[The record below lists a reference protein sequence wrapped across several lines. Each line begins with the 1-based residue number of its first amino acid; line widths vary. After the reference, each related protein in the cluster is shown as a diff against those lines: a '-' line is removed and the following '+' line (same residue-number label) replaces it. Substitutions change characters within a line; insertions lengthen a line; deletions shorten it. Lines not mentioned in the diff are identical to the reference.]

1 MAKEKAEAER
11 LAKEKAEAERLAN
24 TKAETE
30 LRKDGLY
37 VSFQDLTKL
46 SDDDLQ
52 VLGKMAGLNMLDRRQ
67 LINAVQELRKV

>member
-1 MAKEKAEAER
+1 MANKKAET
-11 LAKEKAEAERLAN
+11 ERLAN
-24 TKAETE
+24 KKAETE

-37 VSFQDLTKL
+37 ISFQDLTKL
-46 SDDDLQ
+46 DDDDLQ